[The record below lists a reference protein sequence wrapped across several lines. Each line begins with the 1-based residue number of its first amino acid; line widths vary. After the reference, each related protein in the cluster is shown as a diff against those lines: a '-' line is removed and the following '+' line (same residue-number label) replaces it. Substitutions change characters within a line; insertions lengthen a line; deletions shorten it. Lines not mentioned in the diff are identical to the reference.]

1 MFHGCVVILFVPSGL
16 VKWLLKRVVKAPLK

>member
-16 VKWLLKRVVKAPLK
+16 VKWLLKRVVKTLLK